1 MMMISSATV
10 NMPLNLLPGCGLSGA
25 HVTLTDRPVALP
37 VLHQNVDINAAKNV
51 QVRELVWGQ
60 KNLHEFLPQ
69 YNVLIGA
76 DIVYI
81 EETFQDLIDTID
93 RLSDSRTVVIL
104 SCLIRYERDSRFLD
118 MLRKRFAVQLLHRSR
133 DVKLFTA
140 MKL

>member
-1 MMMISSATV
+1 
-10 NMPLNLLPGCGLSGA
+10 
-25 HVTLTDRPVALP
+25 VTLTDRPVALP
-37 VLHQNVDINAAKNV
+37 VLHQNVDINAIENV

-60 KNLHEFLPQ
+60 KNLDEFSPP
-69 YNVLIGA
+69 YNVIIGA

-81 EETFQDLIDTID
+81 EETFEDLIDTVD

-118 MLRKRFAVQLLHRSR
+118 MLGKRFAVQLLHRSR